1 MEGENVLQNLLQCPL
16 SGGQRG
22 GERESILLWKLE
34 AADRKETDKGKD
46 GVKMNQVGAS
56 KRLGT
61 LTECR
66 QNFEKAKEVNMR
78 AGLGH

>member
-1 MEGENVLQNLLQCPL
+1 
-16 SGGQRG
+16 
-22 GERESILLWKLE
+22 LLWKLE

-46 GVKMNQVGAS
+46 GLQTNEAGAS

-66 QNFEKAKEVNMR
+66 QNFEETKEVNTR